1 MSSIPKRYELLEDTS
16 NAIPALE
23 KLVQD
28 LMQHLERYVTNVKAE
43 KERIAELYRLM
54 QKIEA
59 EQAKQKLQFEDEQRE
74 KEELQR
80 KMQNIEV
87 KQAKQFEDYRKE
99 REELQRQMQI
109 LLKVIEE
116 KDKVLEEKDKDMRQL
131 KDARA
136 AAERMVQEPQHEVQ
150 NKKTQT

>member
-54 QKIEA
+54 EKIEA
-59 EQAKQKLQFEDEQRE
+59 EQAKQ
-74 KEELQR
+74 
-80 KMQNIEV
+80 I
-87 KQAKQFEDYRKE
+87 EDYRKE

-136 AAERMVQEPQHEVQ
+136 AAERMVSWGKPRVNIYLYTQHDR
-150 NKKTQT
+150 

>member
-59 EQAKQKLQFEDEQRE
+59 EQAKQKLQFED
-74 KEELQR
+74 
-80 KMQNIEV
+80 
-87 KQAKQFEDYRKE
+87 YRKE

-136 AAERMVQEPQHEVQ
+136 AAERMVSWGKPRVNIYLYTQHDR
-150 NKKTQT
+150 

>member
-1 MSSIPKRYELLEDTS
+1 
-16 NAIPALE
+16 
-23 KLVQD
+23 
-28 LMQHLERYVTNVKAE
+28 MQHLERYVTNVKAE

-54 QKIEA
+54 EKIEA
-59 EQAKQKLQFEDEQRE
+59 EQAKQIEDEQRE

-136 AAERMVQEPQHEVQ
+136 AAERMVSWGKPRVNIYLYTQHDR
-150 NKKTQT
+150 